1 MSKQGGKQRTLD
13 FFMKKGQSD
22 AAPTNKSATSSSS
35 ASKNKTDK
43 TGKTS
48 ANASNNDKTSAP
60 GKASTNQSAKQ
71 TIQTKS
77 KPSLSDMRDPDAGKH
92 RSLSPVVPY
101 GFSSSR
107 SVASDARST
116 SSGASRETPP
126 TSEIFDVDM
135 MDEEMEEQEEITYK
149 PVR

>member
-77 KPSLSDMRDPDAGKH
+77 KPSLSDMRD
-92 RSLSPVVPY
+92 LSPVVPY